1 MLESYTIPNK
11 DVSNNIAI
19 SDSPVLSKRFDVF
32 KIPKVAKTKEGYLRG
47 EVIASRAGV
56 FEYLNFDGSVRREL
70 RHPDE
75 VFKRDSLDTI
85 KMIPVTDDHPTEFV
99 DSKNVAQLQ
108 VGYTGEN
115 CHTDGDNII
124 VTVTI
129 THQDV
134 IDKILSGKKVEL
146 SLGYELTLLKKSGN
160 YDSQDYDYIQTNI
173 VYNHLAV
180 VNRGRAGRNA
190 RFRFD
195 NAAELNTI
203 NNNLEKVNMSEDNQN
218 LDTRNLDQE
227 IENKKL
233 RIDALIAEKVLL
245 TSQLEEKTRKLDHV
259 EKAWEKTRKE
269 LEEEKKIRADNII
282 SEKVMDRVA
291 LFAQSM
297 PFLKDDLFG
306 YLRHSDREIMVAV
319 LNSNKKEAMNF
330 DGQTDEYIKGMF
342 DAFVGTN
349 LKTSNIDTKSVFSV
363 LSKECDV
370 STTLTTHDKI
380 MKQMKAGK

>member
-1 MLESYTIPNK
+1 M
-11 DVSNNIAI
+11 SNN
-19 SDSPVLSKRFDVF
+19 LSAANIIKRFDTFQV
-32 KIPKVAKTKEGYLRG
+32 PKVEKTKEGYLRG
-47 EVIASRAGV
+47 KVIASRAGV
-56 FEYLNFDGSVRREL
+56 FEYLNFDGTIRREL

-75 VFKRDSLDTI
+75 VFKRNSLDTM

-99 DSKNVAQLQ
+99 DSKNAAQLQ

-115 CHTDGDNII
+115 CDTDGDNII
-124 VTVTI
+124 TTITV

-146 SLGYELTLLKKSGN
+146 SLGYEVTLVKKSGN
-160 YDSQDYDYIQTNI
+160 YDGQDYDCVQTNI

-180 VNRGRAGRNA
+180 VDKGRAGRNA

-203 NNNLEKVNMSEDNQN
+203 INNKEKVNMSEDNQN
-218 LDTRNLDQE
+218 LDTKNFDQE
-227 IENKKL
+227 LENKKL

-245 TSQLEEKTRKLDHV
+245 TSQLEEKSSKLDHV
-259 EKAWEKTRKE
+259 EKAWDKTKKE
-269 LEEEKKIRADNII
+269 LEEEKKVRVDSVIA
-282 SEKVMDRVA
+282 EQVMDRVA

-319 LNSNKKEAMNF
+319 LNSNRTDALDFTN
-330 DGQTDEYIKGMF
+330 QTDDYVKGMF
-342 DAFVGTN
+342 AAFVGTN

-370 STTLTTHDKI
+370 SATLTTHDKI
-380 MKQMKAGK
+380 MKQMRAGK